1 MDRVPVLVVSGFL
14 GSGKTSLVRWL
25 LERAQADGVRLAV
38 ISNELGELG
47 VDAATLGDRAYAEL
61 SGGCVCCSLSNELV
75 ATLEMLREK
84 VAPERIAIETSG
96 AALPWDTSLHF
107 GREPVRQW
115 IGDEMAVVVV
125 NAEQVL
131 EGRDL
136 EGTFEDQVSSAD
148 LLLLNQIDRVDPERL
163 LGIEARLRALEPEA
177 PIVRCVRG
185 RVPDALFWSDRPVRA
200 SPRLTPHPHEA
211 HAHEFAAREI
221 AVPAGVDPAALAE
234 RLRATGALRAKGFV
248 RTAQGLRLVQ
258 VVGRRVEL
266 EPVSAEPP
274 PGLVGRLVVITR
286 SG

>member
-25 LERAQADGVRLAV
+25 LERAQARGVRLAV

-47 VDAATLGDRAYAEL
+47 VDAAILGERAYAEL
-61 SGGCVCCSLSNELV
+61 AGGCVCCSLSNELV
-75 ATLEMLREK
+75 ATLEMLRER
-84 VAPERIAIETSG
+84 VAPQRIAIETSG
-96 AALPWDTSLHF
+96 VALPWDTVLHF

-125 NAEQVL
+125 NAEQL
-131 EGRDL
+131 AEGREL

-148 LLLLNQIDRVDPERL
+148 LLLLNQIDRVDPGRL

-185 RVPDALFWSDRPVRA
+185 RVPDEVFWGDRPLRA
-200 SPRLTPHPHEA
+200 TPRLGARPQA
-211 HAHEFAAREI
+211 HAHDFAARELS
-221 AVPAGVDPAALAE
+221 VESGVDPDALAA
-234 RLRATGALRAKGFV
+234 RLRALGALRAKGFA
-248 RTAQGLRLVQ
+248 RTSQGLRLVQ

-266 EPVSAEPP
+266 EPVAVEPP
-274 PGLVGRLVVITR
+274 PALVGRLVVITR